1 LVPDRRLN
9 MAFLSVSAPPEMT
22 LLWGCTPLMK
32 CTSFQQD
39 FNKYA
44 LAFTLTRVLY
54 IADLARYCFGQGV
67 QAIPKGHPFR
77 GDN

>member
-1 LVPDRRLN
+1 
-9 MAFLSVSAPPEMT
+9 
-22 LLWGCTPLMK
+22 MK